1 MAAAGVEYRCFVG
14 GLAWATNNESLEHAF
29 ASYGEI
35 LDSKVCFVS
44 FSLGFILVSLSL
56 GFIPWS
62 LCAAVMLDP
71 CRGSID
77 CHGLVWICVRSN
89 QTSSLM
95 PQAPPRRARS
105 SGGRSHRRR
114 SYGPASCGPCINPG

>member
-1 MAAAGVEYRCFVG
+1 M
-14 GLAWATNNESLEHAF
+14 EHAF

-44 FSLGFILVSLSL
+44 FSLGFI
-56 GFIPWS
+56 PWS

-77 CHGLVWICVRSN
+77 LPWFGLDLRSLQSN
-89 QTSSLM
+89 VQSDAAVM
-95 PQAPPRRARS
+95 
-105 SGGRSHRRR
+105 
-114 SYGPASCGPCINPG
+114 

>member
-1 MAAAGVEYRCFVG
+1 MAAAGVVYRCFVG

-44 FSLGFILVSLSL
+44 FSLGFI
-56 GFIPWS
+56 PWS

-71 CRGSID
+71 RRGSID
-77 CHGLVWICVRSN
+77 LSWFGLDLRSLQSN
-89 QTSSLM
+89 IQSDAAGST
-95 PQAPPRRARS
+95 
-105 SGGRSHRRR
+105 
-114 SYGPASCGPCINPG
+114 

>member
-1 MAAAGVEYRCFVG
+1 M
-14 GLAWATNNESLEHAF
+14 EHAF

-44 FSLGFILVSLSL
+44 FSLGFILVSFSL

-77 CHGLVWICVRSN
+77 LPWFGLDLRSLQSN
-89 QTSSLM
+89 IQSDAAGST
-95 PQAPPRRARS
+95 
-105 SGGRSHRRR
+105 
-114 SYGPASCGPCINPG
+114 

>member
-44 FSLGFILVSLSL
+44 FSLGFILVSFSL

-77 CHGLVWICVRSN
+77 LPWFGLDLRSLQSN
-89 QTSSLM
+89 IQSDAAGST
-95 PQAPPRRARS
+95 
-105 SGGRSHRRR
+105 
-114 SYGPASCGPCINPG
+114 